1 MTWTDVAGKKLLGA
15 AADRVAGDAREVGMI
30 FTTCPKDIEMLK
42 EGIKEEWKKKD
53 TASSYTIPV

>member
-30 FTTCPKDIEMLK
+30 FTTCPKDIEVR
-42 EGIKEEWKKKD
+42 
-53 TASSYTIPV
+53 SSLGLDSSFW